1 MDVYG
6 WGNVLSVRI
15 RVFRPGQNKRPA
27 RNQTL
32 PSEKVGHNSLEC
44 FGCVY
49 YYCMCVCSGKR
60 FVLSMSPSHAR
71 CVCEE

>member
-15 RVFRPGQNKRPA
+15 RVFRPSQNKRPA

-32 PSEKVGHNSLEC
+32 PLFIVGHNSLLLL
-44 FGCVY
+44 
-49 YYCMCVCSGKR
+49 CVCFYGIS
-60 FVLSMSPSHAR
+60 V
-71 CVCEE
+71 CVVERDLYFPYIRI